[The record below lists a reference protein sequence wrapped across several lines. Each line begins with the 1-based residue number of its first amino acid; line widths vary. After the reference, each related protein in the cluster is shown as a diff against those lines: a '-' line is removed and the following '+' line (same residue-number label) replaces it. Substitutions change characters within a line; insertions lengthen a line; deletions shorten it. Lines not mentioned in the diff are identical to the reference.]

1 MPDILKIT
9 AGKYVQFCVEIPFA
23 GIVRHYEKSQYQT
36 FLEIKNL
43 YVYRN
48 EMKTRFHRKQRNI
61 FQ

>member
-36 FLEIKNL
+36 FLEIK
-43 YVYRN
+43 
-48 EMKTRFHRKQRNI
+48 KPSK
-61 FQ
+61 